1 MKHLH
6 NMVTNFVPLTGI
18 IGILGI
24 ESIQILSTALTI
36 EKMILEGLI
45 GGLTIYLLL
54 RKCKSKDK

>member
-1 MKHLH
+1 
-6 NMVTNFVPLTGI
+6 MVTNFVPLTGI